1 MCMCFYQSSLW
12 GADCK
17 TQKTHKKVIF
27 VWRRPR
33 FFTSGCLQRIE
44 KSIQSDNPYTITG
57 DMMENPLMHRDKL
70 YEGIYSNVNQLLPAS
85 LLQKSPRV
93 GKKGTFID
101 SKCDEG
107 TETPVTS
114 STRWKAVPR
123 SGMSNDVRSGRHG
136 DGECLRGGLV
146 VKQGRK
152 PDRLHLPED

>member
-1 MCMCFYQSSLW
+1 M
-12 GADCK
+12 
-17 TQKTHKKVIF
+17 
-27 VWRRPR
+27 
-33 FFTSGCLQRIE
+33 
-44 KSIQSDNPYTITG
+44 G

-70 YEGIYSNVNQLLPAS
+70 YEGTYSNVNQLLSAS

-136 DGECLRGGLV
+136 DGECLRGGPV